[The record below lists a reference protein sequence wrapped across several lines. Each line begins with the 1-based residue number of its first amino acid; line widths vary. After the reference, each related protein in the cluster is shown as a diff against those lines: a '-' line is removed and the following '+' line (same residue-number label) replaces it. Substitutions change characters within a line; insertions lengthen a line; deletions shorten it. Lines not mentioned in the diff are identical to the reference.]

1 MLSWKDKAYAV
12 CGDSNTKN
20 ARLLPCADQN
30 LTVTKPQ
37 QRQPISHKQKL
48 KSSKTTQLQGE
59 IQSSSPQKGD
69 PEWYVRD
76 HNSQYSAKGE
86 LGTLNMA

>member
-59 IQSSSPQKGD
+59 NPEFITTKGGSRM
-69 PEWYVRD
+69 VC
-76 HNSQYSAKGE
+76 
-86 LGTLNMA
+86 